1 MRIDLLTV
9 FPDMFDPVLAAGIVG
24 KAIRNGLADVRVH
37 DLRDFTHDRH
47 RSTDDAPFGGGPGMV
62 MLPGPLF
69 EAVRSLEAG
78 PDANIVALTPQG
90 RPFDQRTAERLAGLE
105 RIVLICGRYEGIDER
120 VIEQLA
126 TEEISTGDYVVS
138 GGEVPAMLIVDAVI
152 RLLPGALGHSE
163 EALADDSHT
172 SGLLQH
178 PQYTRPADFEGLPVP
193 DVLLSGNHAEI
204 AHWRRREALRRTL
217 ERRPDMLAEAEL
229 SAEDVRAL
237 RALGWQPLTP
247 GLPSGE

>member
-1 MRIDLLTV
+1 MRIDVLTV
-9 FPDMFDPVLAAGIVG
+9 FPEMFGPVLAAGIVG

-37 DLRDFTHDRH
+37 DLREFAHDRH

-78 PDANIVALTPQG
+78 PDAAIVALTPQG
-90 RPFDQRTAERLAGLE
+90 KPFGQRTAERLAGLE
-105 RIVLICGRYEGIDER
+105 RIVLICGRYEGVDER
-120 VIEQLA
+120 VIEGLA
-126 TEEISTGDYVVS
+126 TEEVSTGDHVVS
-138 GGEVPAMLIVDAVI
+138 GGEIPAMLIVDALV

-178 PQYTRPADFEGLPVP
+178 PQYTRPADFEGLGVP
-193 DVLLSGNHAEI
+193 EVLLSGNHAAI
-204 AHWRRREALRRTL
+204 AQWRRREALRRTL
-217 ERRPDMLAEAEL
+217 ERRPDMLAGADL
-229 SAEDVRAL
+229 SAEDLQTL
-237 RALGWQPLTP
+237 RTLGWQPPTS
-247 GLPSGE
+247 GLDLQE

>member
-1 MRIDLLTV
+1 MRIDVLTV

-24 KAIRNGLADVRVH
+24 KAIRNGLAEVRVH

-62 MLPGPLF
+62 MSPGPLF

-78 PDANIVALTPQG
+78 PHASIVALTPQG
-90 RPFDQRTAERLAGLE
+90 RPFDQRTAERLAGSE

-138 GGEVPAMLIVDAVI
+138 GGEVPAMIIVDAVI

-204 AHWRRREALRRTL
+204 AQWRRREALRRTL
-217 ERRPDMLAEAEL
+217 ERRPEMLAGADL
-229 SAEDVRAL
+229 SAEDLRVL
-237 RALGWQPLTP
+237 RALGWEAPTP
-247 GLPSGE
+247 EREPEQ